1 MTSTARR
8 WADQET
14 EAKSFTKLEIRYKEK
29 IDEAR
34 KKYNES
40 KEKLKKRTKNLHSI
54 LKTCEKIIE
63 YFYHSCR
70 VFIKTLGKVLYNLV
84 FKIDF
89 NFKGIVNELIKYDNK
104 EMYDYVH
111 HLEKNEFL
119 KKNKMLR
126 KMHEK
131 VHFYEKLELPKYQKA
146 YSKIAASLKDIENMG
161 QRGELSYLNEN
172 SMYMGNTLNMSR
184 NRSILTRGQFS
195 MNDSVNQDQSQF
207 NLLDGLDSQI
217 INTSMVQ
224 RPQNLLDMVQRMTEK
239 FKQEKFNEL
248 NFVSTELFVK
258 KLKEFV
264 ELFEEN
270 IVTLNVDPK
279 NRNEHNKLKE
289 IRAEQNNEFY
299 SFCLA
304 EFKQKAAFCDNRL
317 KIIDLL
323 IKNREIQLE
332 EKERNKLYQVLTDNK
347 ALIEEDRL
355 NTDEDIDKI
364 ELLRLV
370 EESFE
375 KKKAILT
382 DKRNFMSHIENI
394 VEQTKKDLDDVFNKL
409 NTYEDKYMLAVAKHK
424 ENKKKIELNKLHLQE
439 VKTDNVRLSKE
450 MREQTKELSGLEK
463 ELGRVEEE
471 QSRLRAQEE
480 NFDRDRQSIQGK
492 IKERQ
497 DEVTKLT
504 EENVRLEVYIIE
516 LEETSAYMSEALKRT
531 RKQHKEVQGTKEKRE
546 REFQKLLKEVG

>member
-1 MTSTARR
+1 M
-8 WADQET
+8 
-14 EAKSFTKLEIRYKEK
+14 RYKEK

-34 KKYNES
+34 KKYNDS

-119 KKNKMLR
+119 KKNRMLR

-146 YSKIAASLKDIENMG
+146 YKKIATSLKDIENMG

-172 SMYMGNTLNMSR
+172 SMYVGNNLNMSR
-184 NRSILTRGQFS
+184 NRSILNRNQFS
-195 MNDSVNQDQSQF
+195 MNDSINQDQSQF

-224 RPQNLLDMVQRMTEK
+224 RPQNLLDMMQKINEK
-239 FKQEKFNEL
+239 LKVDKFSDL

-258 KLKEFV
+258 KLKEFI
-264 ELFEEN
+264 ENFEEN
-270 IVTLNVDPK
+270 IVTLNIDPK
-279 NRNEHNKLKE
+279 NRNNHNKLND

-299 SFCLA
+299 SFCLT
-304 EFKQKAAFCDNRL
+304 EFKQKISFCDNRL
-317 KIIDLL
+317 KIIDLI
-323 IKNREIQLE
+323 IKNRGISLE
-332 EKERNKLYQVLTDNK
+332 EREKDKLYQVLTDNSF
-347 ALIEEDRL
+347 LIKEDKL
-355 NTDEDIDKI
+355 NTDDEIDKI

-370 EESFE
+370 EESYTT
-375 KKKAILT
+375 KKNILK

-394 VEQTKKDLDDVFNKL
+394 VEQAKQDLNQIFNKL
-409 NTYEDKYMLAVAKHK
+409 NTYEDKYMMSIACL
-424 ENKKKIELNKLHLQE
+424 LYTSPSPRDGL
-439 VKTDNVRLSKE
+439 LSR
-450 MREQTKELSGLEK
+450 MPS
-463 ELGRVEEE
+463 
-471 QSRLRAQEE
+471 
-480 NFDRDRQSIQGK
+480 
-492 IKERQ
+492 
-497 DEVTKLT
+497 
-504 EENVRLEVYIIE
+504 
-516 LEETSAYMSEALKRT
+516 SA
-531 RKQHKEVQGTKEKRE
+531 
-546 REFQKLLKEVG
+546 

>member
-1 MTSTARR
+1 V
-8 WADQET
+8 
-14 EAKSFTKLEIRYKEK
+14 KNFTKLEIRYKEK

-89 NFKGIVNELIKYDNK
+89 NFKGIVNDLIKYDNK

-146 YSKIAASLKDIENMG
+146 YTKIANSLKDTENMG

-184 NRSILTRGQFS
+184 NRSLLTRGQFS
-195 MNDSVNQDQSQF
+195 MNDSINQDQSQF

-224 RPQNLLDMVQRMTEK
+224 RPQNLLDMMQRITEK
-239 FKQEKFNEL
+239 LKVDKFSDL

-258 KLKEFV
+258 KLKEFI
-264 ELFEEN
+264 EHFEEN
-270 IVTLNVDPK
+270 IVTLNIDPK

-299 SFCLA
+299 SFCLD
-304 EFKQKAAFCDNRL
+304 EFKQKMNFCDNRL
-317 KIIDLL
+317 KIIELI
-323 IKNREIQLE
+323 IKNREIKLE
-332 EKERNKLYQVLTDNK
+332 EREQVKLYQILTDNK
-347 ALIEEDRL
+347 AMIEEDKL
-355 NTDEDIDKI
+355 NNDEEIDKI
-364 ELLRLV
+364 ELLKLV
-370 EESFE
+370 EESFQ
-375 KKKAILT
+375 KKKNILA

-394 VEQTKKDLDDVFNKL
+394 VEQAKKDLDDVFNKL
-409 NTYEDKYMLAVAKHK
+409 NMYEDKYMLSIAKHK
-424 ENKKKIELNKLHLQE
+424 ENKKKIELNKLQLQD
-439 VKTDNVRLSKE
+439 VKSDNVRISKE
-450 MREQTKELSGLEK
+450 MREQNKELEGLDKQLKKVEGEK
-463 ELGRVEEE
+463 DQLRKKQEDFDNQKQAI
-471 QSRLRAQEE
+471 QS
-480 NFDRDRQSIQGK
+480 K
-492 IKERQ
+492 IKTQQ
-497 DEVTKLT
+497 DEVVKLT
-504 EENVRLEVYIIE
+504 EDNIRLEVYIIE
-516 LEETSAYMSEALKRT
+516 LEETNSYI
-531 RKQHKEVQGTKEKRE
+531 GD
-546 REFQKLLKEVG
+546 LLKEKKLKLKSIQKEKDKEEKIFKKKLEEVNQVFIYVNQ

>member
-1 MTSTARR
+1 M
-8 WADQET
+8 
-14 EAKSFTKLEIRYKEK
+14 RYKEK

-34 KKYNES
+34 KKYNDS

-119 KKNKMLR
+119 KKNRMLR

-146 YSKIAASLKDIENMG
+146 YKKIATSLKDIENMG

-172 SMYMGNTLNMSR
+172 SMYVGNNLNMSR
-184 NRSILTRGQFS
+184 NRSILNRNQFS
-195 MNDSVNQDQSQF
+195 MNDSINQDQSQF

-224 RPQNLLDMVQRMTEK
+224 RPQNLLDMMQKINEK
-239 FKQEKFNEL
+239 LKVDKFSDL

-258 KLKEFV
+258 KLKEFI
-264 ELFEEN
+264 ENFEEN
-270 IVTLNVDPK
+270 IVTLNIDPK
-279 NRNEHNKLKE
+279 NRNNHNKLND

-299 SFCLA
+299 SFCLT
-304 EFKQKAAFCDNRL
+304 EFKQKISFCDNRL
-317 KIIDLL
+317 KIIDLI
-323 IKNREIQLE
+323 IKNRGISLE
-332 EKERNKLYQVLTDNK
+332 EREKDKLYQVLTDNSF
-347 ALIEEDRL
+347 LIKEDKL
-355 NTDEDIDKI
+355 NTDDEIDKI

-370 EESFE
+370 EESYTT
-375 KKKAILT
+375 KKNILK

-394 VEQTKKDLDDVFNKL
+394 VEQAKQDLNQIFNKL
-409 NTYEDKYMLAVAKHK
+409 NTYEDKYMMSIAKHK
-424 ENKKKIELNKLHLQE
+424 ENKKKIDLNKLQLHE
-439 VKTDNVRLSKE
+439 VKADNVRISKE
-450 MREQTKELSGLEK
+450 MRVQTKELETVGNELEK
-463 ELGRVEEE
+463 AKTRLDKLKNEREGFENKKNEI
-471 QSRLRAQEE
+471 QSKTKLH
-480 NFDRDRQSIQGK
+480 
-492 IKERQ
+492 Q
-497 DEVTKLT
+497 DEVVKLT
-504 EENVRLEVYIIE
+504 EDNIQMEVYIIE
-516 LEETSAYMSEALKRT
+516 LEETNIFMKEFLKD
-531 RKQHKEVQGTKEKRE
+531 KKEEYKNIQKEKTKKE
-546 REFQKLLKEVG
+546 KEFEELLIEVGKWVY

>member
-1 MTSTARR
+1 M
-8 WADQET
+8 
-14 EAKSFTKLEIRYKEK
+14 KNFMKLEMRYKEK

-131 VHFYEKLELPKYQKA
+131 VHFYEKLELIKYQKA
-146 YSKIAASLKDIENMG
+146 YSKIANSLKDMENIG

-172 SMYMGNTLNMSR
+172 SMYVGNNLNMSR
-184 NRSILTRGQFS
+184 NRSLLTRNQYS
-195 MNDSVNQDQSQF
+195 MNDSINQDQSQF

-224 RPQNLLDMVQRMTEK
+224 RPQNLLDMIQRITEK
-239 FKQEKFNEL
+239 FKVDKFTEL

-258 KLKEFV
+258 KLKEFI

-299 SFCLA
+299 SLCLD
-304 EFKQKAAFCDNRL
+304 EFNQKVSFCDNRL
-317 KIIDLL
+317 KIINLL
-323 IKNREIQLE
+323 IKNRNIKLE
-332 EKERNKLYQVLTDNK
+332 ERESMKLYQVLTENT
-347 ALIEEDRL
+347 ALMEEDKL
-355 NTDEDIDKI
+355 ANEHDLDKI
-364 ELLRLV
+364 ELLKLV
-370 EESFE
+370 EESFQ
-375 KKKAILT
+375 KKKNILG

-394 VEQTKKDLDDVFNKL
+394 VEQAKKDLDDVFNKL
-409 NTYEDKYMLAVAKHK
+409 NTYEDKYMHSIAKHK
-424 ENKKKIELNKLHLQE
+424 ENKKKIELNKMQLQD
-439 VKTDNVRLSKE
+439 VKSDNVRISKE
-450 MREQTKELSGLEK
+450 MRGQTKELEQLQK
-463 ELGRVEEE
+463 ELGQVETEQVRLKTQREE
-471 QSRLRAQEE
+471 
-480 NFDRDRQSIQGK
+480 FDSQKQKTLGK
-492 IKERQ
+492 IKENQ
-497 DEVTKLT
+497 DEVKKLA
-504 EENVRLEVYIIE
+504 EDNVRLEVYIIE
-516 LEETSAYMSEALKRT
+516 LDETNEYMKDILSKKKKEHKQIVQVKEE
-531 RKQHKEVQGTKEKRE
+531 KEMQ
-546 REFQKLLKEVG
+546 FQKLLVEVKKC

>member
-1 MTSTARR
+1 M
-8 WADQET
+8 
-14 EAKSFTKLEIRYKEK
+14 RYKEK

-34 KKYNES
+34 KKYNDS

-119 KKNKMLR
+119 KKNRMLR

-146 YSKIAASLKDIENMG
+146 YKKIATSLKDIENMG

-172 SMYMGNTLNMSR
+172 SMYVGNNLNMSR
-184 NRSILTRGQFS
+184 NRSILNRNQFS
-195 MNDSVNQDQSQF
+195 MNDSINQDQSQF

-224 RPQNLLDMVQRMTEK
+224 RPQNLLDMMQKINEK
-239 FKQEKFNEL
+239 LKVDKFSDL

-258 KLKEFV
+258 KLKEFI
-264 ELFEEN
+264 ENFEEN
-270 IVTLNVDPK
+270 IVTLNIDPK
-279 NRNEHNKLKE
+279 NRNNHNKLND

-299 SFCLA
+299 SFCLT
-304 EFKQKAAFCDNRL
+304 EFKQKISFCDNRL
-317 KIIDLL
+317 KIIDLI
-323 IKNREIQLE
+323 IKNRGISLE
-332 EKERNKLYQVLTDNK
+332 EREKDKLYQVLTDNSF
-347 ALIEEDRL
+347 LIKEDKL
-355 NTDEDIDKI
+355 NTDDEIDKI

-370 EESFE
+370 EESYTT
-375 KKKAILT
+375 KKNILK

-394 VEQTKKDLDDVFNKL
+394 VEQAKQDLNQIFNKL
-409 NTYEDKYMLAVAKHK
+409 NTYEDKYMMSIAKHK
-424 ENKKKIELNKLHLQE
+424 ENKKKIDLNKLQLHE
-439 VKTDNVRLSKE
+439 VKADNVRISKE
-450 MREQTKELSGLEK
+450 MRVQTKELETVGNELEK
-463 ELGRVEEE
+463 AKTRLDKLKNEREGFENKKNEI
-471 QSRLRAQEE
+471 QSKTKLH
-480 NFDRDRQSIQGK
+480 
-492 IKERQ
+492 Q
-497 DEVTKLT
+497 DEVVKLT
-504 EENVRLEVYIIE
+504 EDNIQMEIYIIE
-516 LEETSAYMSEALKRT
+516 LEETNIFMKEFLKD
-531 RKQHKEVQGTKEKRE
+531 KKEEYKNIQKEKTKKE
-546 REFQKLLKEVG
+546 KEFEELLIEVGKWVY